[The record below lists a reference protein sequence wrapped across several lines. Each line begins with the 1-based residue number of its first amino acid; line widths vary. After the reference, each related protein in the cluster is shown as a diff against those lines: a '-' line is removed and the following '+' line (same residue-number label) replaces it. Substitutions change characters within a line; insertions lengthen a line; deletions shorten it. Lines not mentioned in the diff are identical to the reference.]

1 MNYKN
6 IANKIL
12 AFVFMLFFLSI
23 YLRYIY
29 KDLLVVK
36 IFSDVVEAALVGGI
50 ADWFA
55 ITAIFRKPL
64 GFPWHTALIPRHRE
78 RVIFAI
84 RDMIANDLL
93 SAQSIKK
100 RVNEIHFVTLL
111 IRWVDRENGK
121 QFLQTVVE
129 KHSRHMIMK
138 IDAPALAESLSH
150 FIKNKVRQVK
160 TISQIKILIR
170 WGLQHEKD
178 QYVIALLID
187 ALINRI
193 QEPDTKQVI
202 YQYIDNIKQEKSKSL
217 LEKVVIWI
225 GEQTNS
231 LNVADAADTV
241 YQELLTILQEMKNPE
256 HILYQ
261 WIQKKII
268 KFANQPEPNV
278 LSLDRI
284 DRWKIAMLESEE
296 FTEIIKNCTEI
307 LIEKASTSAHND
319 LLGWI
324 YSQADQHWERF
335 KNDDEMQQWLEVRI
349 KQAMLQLIDGE
360 HYLIGKVIGE
370 VLGKFTDED
379 LNTFI
384 EEKAGDDLQWIRI
397 NGCIVGAMVGM
408 IISLFLHYFYEPS
421 IVPVVQEWFYRR

>member
-1 MNYKN
+1 M
-6 IANKIL
+6 ANKIL

-29 KDLLVVK
+29 KELLIVK
-36 IFSDVVEAALVGGI
+36 IFCDVVEAALVGGI

-78 RVIFAI
+78 RVILAI

-111 IRWVDRENGK
+111 IRWVDKENGK
-121 QFLQTVVE
+121 KILQTVVE
-129 KHSRHMIMK
+129 KHSRDMIMN
-138 IDAPALAESLSH
+138 IDAPALAESISN
-150 FIKNKVRQVK
+150 FIKNKVRQIK
-160 TISQIKILIR
+160 TISQMKILIK
-170 WGLQHEKD
+170 WGLQHGKE
-178 QYVIALLID
+178 QYVIILLID
-187 ALINRI
+187 ALMDRI
-193 QEPDTKQVI
+193 QKPDTKQVI
-202 YQYIDNIKQEKSKSL
+202 YQYIDNIKQEKGKSL

-231 LNVADAADTV
+231 LNVADATETV
-241 YQELLTILQEMKNPE
+241 YNELLTLLQDMKNPE

-268 KFANQPEPNV
+268 KVANQPEQNFP
-278 LSLDRI
+278 SLNRI
-284 DRWKIAMLESEE
+284 ERWKMAILESRE
-296 FTEIIKNCTEI
+296 FTEIIKNCTESF
-307 LIEKASTSAHND
+307 IEKASISAHND
-319 LLGWI
+319 LLDWI

-335 KNDDEMQQWLEVRI
+335 KSDDEMQQWLEVRI

-360 HYLIGKVIGE
+360 HYLIGKVIEE

-397 NGCIVGAMVGM
+397 NGCIVGAMVGL

-421 IVPVVQEWFYRR
+421 IVPIMQEWLYRR

>member
-1 MNYKN
+1 M
-6 IANKIL
+6 ANKIL
-12 AFVFMLFFLSI
+12 AFIVILFLLSI

-29 KDLLVVK
+29 KDLLVIK
-36 IFSDVVEAALVGGI
+36 IFCAVVEAALVGGI

-64 GFPWHTALIPRHRE
+64 GFPWHTALIPRHRG
-78 RVIFAI
+78 RVILAI

-93 SAQSIKK
+93 SAQSIQK
-100 RVNEIHFVTLL
+100 RVNEVHFVTLL
-111 IRWVDRENGK
+111 IRWVDRGNGK

-129 KHSRHMIMK
+129 KHSRDMIMS
-138 IDAPALAESLSH
+138 IDASALSESISN
-150 FIKNKVRQVK
+150 FIKNKFREIK
-160 TISQIKILIR
+160 TIPQMKIWIK
-170 WGLQHEKD
+170 WGLQHGKD
-178 QYVIALLID
+178 QYVITLMID

-193 QEPDTKQVI
+193 QKPDTKRVI

-231 LNVADAADTV
+231 LSVADATETV
-241 YQELLTILQEMKNPE
+241 YKELLTLLQDMKNPE

-268 KFANQPEPNV
+268 KFANQPDQKFP
-278 LSLDRI
+278 SLNRI
-284 DRWKIAMLESEE
+284 ERWKIAMIESVE
-296 FTEIIKNCTEI
+296 FTEIIKSCTESF
-307 LIEKASTSAHND
+307 IEKASTSAHSG
-319 LLGWI
+319 LLSLI

-335 KNDDEMQQWLEVRI
+335 KSDDEMQQWLEVRI

-360 HYLIGKVIGE
+360 HYLIGKVIEE

-397 NGCIVGAMVGM
+397 NGCIVGAMVGL

-421 IVPVVQEWFYRR
+421 IVPIMQEWLYRR

>member
-1 MNYKN
+1 M
-6 IANKIL
+6 ANKIL
-12 AFVFMLFFLSI
+12 AFIVILFLLSI

-29 KDLLVVK
+29 KDLLVIK
-36 IFSDVVEAALVGGI
+36 IFCAVVEAALVGGI

-64 GFPWHTALIPRHRE
+64 GFPWHTALIPRHRG
-78 RVIFAI
+78 RVILAI

-93 SAQSIKK
+93 SAQSIQK
-100 RVNEIHFVTLL
+100 RVNEVHFVTLL
-111 IRWVDRENGK
+111 IRWVDRGNGK

-129 KHSRHMIMK
+129 KHSRDMIMS
-138 IDAPALAESLSH
+138 IDASALSESISN
-150 FIKNKVRQVK
+150 FIKNKFREIK
-160 TISQIKILIR
+160 TIPQMKIWIK
-170 WGLQHEKD
+170 WGLQHGKD
-178 QYVIALLID
+178 QYVITLLID

-193 QEPDTKQVI
+193 QKPDTKRVI

-231 LNVADAADTV
+231 LSVADATETV
-241 YQELLTILQEMKNPE
+241 YKELLTLLQDMKNPE

-268 KFANQPEPNV
+268 KFANQPDQKFP
-278 LSLDRI
+278 SLNRI
-284 DRWKIAMLESEE
+284 ERWKIAMIESVE
-296 FTEIIKNCTEI
+296 FTEIIKSCTESF
-307 LIEKASTSAHND
+307 IEKASTSAHSG
-319 LLGWI
+319 LLSLI

-335 KNDDEMQQWLEVRI
+335 KSDDEMQQWLEVRI

-360 HYLIGKVIGE
+360 HYLIGKVIEE

-397 NGCIVGAMVGM
+397 NGCIVGAMVGL

-421 IVPVVQEWFYRR
+421 IVPIMQEWLYRR

>member
-1 MNYKN
+1 M
-6 IANKIL
+6 ANKIL
-12 AFVFMLFFLSI
+12 AFVVILFLLSI

-29 KDLLVVK
+29 KDLLVIK
-36 IFSDVVEAALVGGI
+36 IFCAVVEAALVGGI

-64 GFPWHTALIPRHRE
+64 GFPWHTALIPRHRG
-78 RVIFAI
+78 RVILAI

-93 SAQSIKK
+93 SAQSIQK
-100 RVNEIHFVTLL
+100 RVNEVHFVTLL
-111 IRWVDRENGK
+111 IRWVDRGNGK

-129 KHSRHMIMK
+129 KHSRDMIIS
-138 IDAPALAESLSH
+138 IDASALAESISN
-150 FIKNKVRQVK
+150 FIKNKFREIK
-160 TISQIKILIR
+160 TISQMKIWIK
-170 WGLQHEKD
+170 WGLQHGKD
-178 QYVIALLID
+178 QYVITLILD

-193 QEPDTKQVI
+193 QKPDTKQII

-217 LEKVVIWI
+217 LEKLVIWI

-231 LNVADAADTV
+231 LSVADATETV
-241 YQELLTILQEMKNPE
+241 YKELLTLLQDMKNPE

-268 KFANQPEPNV
+268 KFANQPEQKFP
-278 LSLDRI
+278 SLNRI
-284 DRWKIAMLESEE
+284 ERWKIAIIESVE
-296 FTEIIKNCTEI
+296 FTEIIKSCTESF
-307 LIEKASTSAHND
+307 IEKASTSAHSG
-319 LLGWI
+319 LLSLI

-335 KNDDEMQQWLEVRI
+335 KSDDEMQQWLEVRI
-349 KQAMLQLIDGE
+349 KQAMIQLIDGE
-360 HYLIGKVIGE
+360 HYLIGKVIEE

-397 NGCIVGAMVGM
+397 NGCIVGAMVGL

-421 IVPVVQEWFYRR
+421 IVPIMQEWLYRR